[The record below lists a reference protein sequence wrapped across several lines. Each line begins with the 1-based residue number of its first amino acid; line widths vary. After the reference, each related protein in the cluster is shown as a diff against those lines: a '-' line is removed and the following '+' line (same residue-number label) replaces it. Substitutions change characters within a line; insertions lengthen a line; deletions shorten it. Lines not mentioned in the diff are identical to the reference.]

1 MNVLTVFS
9 FIFFTGLVAVISY
22 FLTRDEKLDTQ
33 DGYFL
38 GGRSLGAWVIAGSLL
53 LTNLSTEQLVGLNAD
68 GYKFNMSVM
77 GWEVGSSIALVL
89 VAFFLLPRYLKGGIT
104 TIPDF
109 LEKRFDSG
117 TKQIVTL
124 LFLFGYVLNLL
135 PPILYS
141 GATALS
147 SIFNVQEV
155 FGVSYETS
163 IWIMVWAI
171 GIIGSIYA
179 IFGGLKA
186 VAVSDTINGI
196 GLLIGGLLIPFLGL
210 TMLGDGS
217 PIAGFQSIAENTPE
231 KLNSIGSNTDPV
243 PFSTMFTGMLLVNLF
258 YWGTAQHIIQR
269 ALAAKNLKEGQ
280 KGLVITAFLKLL
292 GPAFLIL
299 PGIIAYNI
307 FGPGLE
313 PMEAYPKLV
322 NHVLPTP
329 LVGFFAAV
337 LFGAILSSFN
347 SALNSS
353 VTLFAL
359 NIYKPFIRPNAT
371 DAQVVKNGKIVGT
384 FLAIF
389 AMCVAPL
396 IMFVPQGFF
405 QYLQIVNGFYNV
417 PILTIIIVGYATKR
431 VPAIAAKIS
440 LALFISVYAI
450 TQLVWDTGIHFLHI
464 LAVLFVLCVGLM
476 LLIGKIWPKD
486 TVYELEDQKVV
497 DMTPWKLLYPMGFAA
512 VVAMITVYVLF
523 SSAGFANG

>member
-1 MNVLTVFS
+1 MNLLTVVS
-9 FIFFTGLVAVISY
+9 FVFFTGLVAVISY
-22 FLTRDEKLDTQ
+22 FVTRKEKLDTQ
-33 DGYFL
+33 EGYFL

-68 GYKFNMSVM
+68 GYQFNMSVM

-89 VAFFLLPRYLKGGIT
+89 VAFFLLPRYLKGGLT

-109 LEKRFDSG
+109 LEERFDSG

-155 FGVSYETS
+155 FGVDYQTS
-163 IWIMVWAI
+163 IWITVWTI

-196 GLLIGGLLIPFLGL
+196 GLLVGGLLIPYLGL
-210 TMLGDGS
+210 TVLGDGN
-217 PIAGFQSIAENTPE
+217 PIAGFQTIVEKSPE
-231 KLNSIGSNTDPV
+231 KLNSVGSNSDPV

-269 ALAAKNLKEGQ
+269 ALAAKSLKEGQ
-280 KGLVITAFLKLL
+280 KGLVITAFFKLL

-299 PGIIAYNI
+299 PGIIAFNI
-307 FGPGLE
+307 FGPDLK
-313 PMEAYPKLV
+313 PMEAYPMLV

-329 LVGFFAAV
+329 LVGFFAAI

-353 VTLFAL
+353 VTLFTL
-359 NIYKPFIRPNAT
+359 NIYKPYFRPDAT
-371 DAQVVKNGKIVGT
+371 DAQLVKNSKITGI
-384 FLAIF
+384 FLAVF

-417 PILTIIIVGYATKR
+417 PILTIIIVGYTTKR
-431 VPAIAAKIS
+431 VPAIAAKIA

-450 TQLVWDTGIHFLHI
+450 TQLVWDTGVHFLHI

-476 LLIGKIWPKD
+476 LLIGKFWPK
-486 TVYELEDQKVV
+486 TEVYTLEDRKAV
-497 DMTPWKLLYPMGFAA
+497 DITPWKLLYPMGFAA
-512 VVAMITVYVLF
+512 IVAMISVYVLF
-523 SSAGFANG
+523 STAGFANG